1 MWKLAARHY
10 LLPMPAITPLGPG
23 VEEESGDGG
32 PSSASNSGDATHEG
46 QRAVINS
53 SSGPWTDAEWEEWRA
68 RRRTWYSWPQQL
80 LPPLVEMDQL
90 LVAVMPVRP
99 WGASANREDDG
110 MGAATKSAC
119 LNSQVGMTKT
129 AW

>member
-1 MWKLAARHY
+1 
-10 LLPMPAITPLGPG
+10 MPAATALGPG

-68 RRRTWYSWPQQL
+68 RRRTWYMLGPQQL
-80 LPPLVEMDQL
+80 LPPLVVMDQL
-90 LVAVMPVRP
+90 AVMPAHP
-99 WGASANREDDG
+99 WGPSANREVDG
-110 MGAATKSAC
+110 MGAATKSAS
-119 LNSQVGMTKT
+119 LNCQVRMTKT